1 MQKKTKI
8 YIKLIKRL
16 INLNLLII
24 NPLFNISNRY
34 TLAKLNFIF
43 INPFEYIKNIK
54 EFIRSLQFLNYHR
67 FSYLYLE
74 TDKEK
79 YEEILFLLNYNTSKL
94 KDKIKHV
101 DIIQKKKISNYSSV
115 YFYLRQNIFT
125 SDYFKNL
132 FKNYF
137 YMVYSVNLNFEKN
150 RLGFYR
156 FYTDLDETKKMIFF
170 VSLINLFYRR

>member
-24 NPLFNISNRY
+24 NPLFGISNRY

-54 EFIRSLQFLNYHR
+54 EFIRSLQFLKHRR
-67 FSYLYLE
+67 FSYLYFE
-74 TDKEK
+74 ADKEK
-79 YEEILFLLNYNTSKL
+79 YEDILALLKSNTSTFKN
-94 KDKIKHV
+94 KMKYI
-101 DIIQKKKISNYSSV
+101 DIIRKKKNPNHSAV

-132 FKNYF
+132 FKKYF
-137 YMVYSVNLNFEKN
+137 YLVYSVNLNFEKN
-150 RLGFYR
+150 RLGFYK
-156 FYTDLDETKKMIFF
+156 FYADLDETKKMIFF
-170 VSLINLFYRR
+170 VSLINLFYCK